1 MTSTTLPA
9 VGFIGLGDQGL
20 PMAVAIAEAGYPLQV
35 WARHPGSLDALGA
48 VPHVRHDTLGDLAST
63 SDIVCLCVSTDEDVM
78 GLLTGGL
85 LAGLHRGSI
94 VVNHGTGTPGSAK
107 AFAKACAVAGVEFL
121 DAPVSGGRAGGE
133 ARTLTTMVGG
143 PAAVAQRCEA
153 LFQTFSAHVLYLG
166 DHGAGEIAKLFN
178 NTLMMMNQANIL
190 DVIDLAT
197 QVGVD
202 PIALVEVIKLGS
214 GSSTALQL
222 IPVRSPVT
230 IDAAVVEHAAG
241 ALLID
246 MDLFDEAMNELHVD
260 VEMISARARRGASRV
275 PELVRTLNP

>member
-1 MTSTTLPA
+1 M
-9 VGFIGLGDQGL
+9 GFIGLGDQGL
-20 PMAVAIAEAGYPLQV
+20 PMAIAIAEAGYPLQV
-35 WARHPGSLDALGA
+35 WARRPGSLDALEA
-48 VPHVRHDTLGDLAST
+48 VAHVRHDHLVELAAA
-63 SDIVCLCVSTDEDVM
+63 SDIVCLCVSTDQDVM

-85 LAGLHRGSI
+85 LAGLRPGSI
-94 VVNHGTGTPGSAK
+94 VVNHGTGTPGSAV
-107 AFAKACAVAGVEFL
+107 AFARACAEVGVEFL

-143 PAAVAQRCEA
+143 PPLVAQRCEA
-153 LFQTFSAHVLYLG
+153 LFQTFSAHVVRLG
-166 DHGAGEIAKLFN
+166 GHGAGEIAKLFN

-190 DVIDLAT
+190 DIIDLAS

-222 IPVRSPVT
+222 IPVRSPVS
-230 IDAAVVEHAAG
+230 IDAAVVEHATA
-241 ALLID
+241 ALLLD

-260 VEMISARARRGASRV
+260 VELISARAVRGADGV